1 MNSEKHLSNYINANT
16 KIDLDRIIDDFTPYI
31 RNVVNN
37 MSKEYLSYED
47 KEEIIADT
55 FFILWKNKCKEIIYL
70 DSYIAGIARSLVRER
85 FKKNN
90 IVYDISDYENTIPYY
105 DELELLSYK
114 RGQLERLNIGYKSLK
129 EIDFKI
135 ITMFYYYSKS
145 IKDISKELKMSEA
158 NVKKKLH
165 RIRNRL
171 KKELEIGGEDI
182 G

>member
-1 MNSEKHLSNYINANT
+1 MNSEKRLSNYINANG
-16 KIDLDRIIDDFTPYI
+16 KIDLDKIIDDFTPYV
-31 RNVVNN
+31 RKVVNN
-37 MSKEYLSYED
+37 MSKEYLNYED

-70 DSYIAGIARSLVRER
+70 DSYIAGIARNLVRER

-105 DELELLSYK
+105 DDLELLSDK
-114 RGQLERLNIGYKSLK
+114 RERLDKLKIGYKSLK
-129 EIDFKI
+129 ELDFKI

-145 IKDISKELKMSEA
+145 IKEISKELKMSEA
-158 NVKKKLH
+158 NVKTKLH
-165 RIRNRL
+165 RIRKKL
-171 KKELEIGGEDI
+171 KKELEIGGENI